1 MTRYALAV
9 AAILGAVSPPA
20 PAASDGAR
28 PSVVML
34 LLDTTRADRFGSWGS
49 GVMTTPVLDRLAA
62 EGARFTRHYA
72 NSHATRP
79 SMPQIVTGRYF
90 HPSILRPFEPDS
102 HPRDYPFLEADPG
115 ARLLTDVVRAAGF
128 HLAGVTAHPWV
139 DPKSAMGKAF
149 HRLDYVEAPPK
160 RGHADGR
167 EVVDRAIGLWDDR
180 PADRPTF
187 LYVHL
192 LDVHTPRWLPGAQPD
207 FLPDGAPWQERFRTN
222 GEPRFGAERRR
233 WEFTDARDFS
243 ARDRDI
249 YQALYDTLLRHMDA
263 QVGRLV
269 DHIRRSDPDLER
281 TLIVVLADHG
291 EQLGEEG
298 RLKHGD
304 SLHDAVQHTPF
315 IALGAGIAPGQ
326 EVGAFT
332 ENVDI
337 APTLVDL
344 LRIEV
349 SPGTFD
355 GRRLFD
361 RGGRVPEA
369 HHRRPAVYYAWSDY
383 QAVRTSRW
391 LLRVDPP
398 GAPLSRCRGGETT
411 LWRLGSGGKRTIVR
425 DERRIRVLQA
435 KVAKR
440 LAARE
445 RRLEEG
451 LRAQPTEPFFVPVE
465 QWRISEPE
473 VITCV
478 PVDGPPRADDLSASG
493 WLLVR
498 EGLVV
503 TDGVPPALRVTLT
516 VPDGTYAVAVGVRPL
531 GWLWRIPGL
540 FDRAL
545 DGLHGDR
552 AERFVPLGEAQASGR
567 RLRVEVPPSAAEG
580 QRIVNLRLTPIGAQP
595 KAAPTIDREHEE
607 RLRTL
612 GYVE

>member
-1 MTRYALAV
+1 MTRYAIVV
-9 AAILGAVSPPA
+9 AAALGAGLPP
-20 PAASDGAR
+20 PSAASDAPR
-28 PSVVML
+28 PSVVMV
-34 LLDTTRADRFGSWGS
+34 LLDTTRADRFGSAGS
-49 GVMTTPVLDRLAA
+49 GVMTTPVLDGLAE

-102 HPRDYPFLEADPG
+102 HPRDYPFLAADPG

-128 HLAGVTAHPWV
+128 HLTGVTAHPWV
-139 DPKSAMGKAF
+139 DPKSAMGRAF
-149 HRLDYVEAPPK
+149 HHLEYVETPPK

-167 EVVDRAIGLWDDR
+167 EIVDRAIRLWDDR

-192 LDVHTPRWLPGAQPD
+192 LDVHTPRWLPGTQPD
-207 FLPDGAPWQERFRTN
+207 FLPDGPPWHERFGKN

-243 ARDRDI
+243 PRDREV
-249 YQALYDTLLRHMDA
+249 YRAFYDTLLRHADT

-269 DHIRRSDPDLER
+269 DHVRRSDPDLEH
-281 TLIVVLADHG
+281 TMIVVLADHG

-315 IALGAGIAPGQ
+315 VVLGAGIAPGQ
-326 EVGAFT
+326 RVDAFT

-344 LRIEV
+344 LRMEV
-349 SPGTFD
+349 PAGTFD
-355 GRRLFD
+355 GRSLFGPD
-361 RGGRVPEA
+361 GRVAEA
-369 HHRRPAVYYAWSDY
+369 RRRPAVFYAWSDY
-383 QAVRTSRW
+383 HAVRTKRW

-398 GAPLSRCRGGETT
+398 GAPLSRCRGGEAT
-411 LWRLGSGGKRTIVR
+411 LWRVWAGGERTVVR
-425 DERRIRVLQA
+425 DERRTRVLRA
-435 KVAKR
+435 KLAKR
-440 LAARE
+440 LAAGE
-445 RRLEEG
+445 RRLERG
-451 LRAQPTEPFFVPVE
+451 LHTQPTEPFFVPVE
-465 QWRISEPE
+465 QWRVIDPDVIS
-473 VITCV
+473 CV
-478 PVDGPPRADDLSASG
+478 PIDGGVRAEDLASPG

-503 TDGVPPALRVTLT
+503 MHGSPPALRITLT
-516 VPDGTYAVAVGVRPL
+516 VPDGTYAAAAGVRPL
-531 GWLWRIPGL
+531 GWLWRVPGL

-545 DGLHGDR
+545 EALRGDR

-567 RLRVEVPPSAAEG
+567 RLQLEVPPAAAEG
-580 QRIVNLRLTPIGAQP
+580 QRIVNLRLTPVGARP